1 MADKTNKIFM
11 IGNAHID
18 PVWLWQWQDGFHETH
33 ATFRSALDR
42 MQEDAEFVFTASQ
55 AALYEWIEQSDPDMF
70 GEIRQRVAEGRW
82 KLAGGWWVEPD
93 CNIPAGESFVR
104 QGLYGQRYFKEKFG
118 VTCKVGY
125 CVDSFGHNGML
136 PQILKKSGMPYY
148 VFMRPSPYEKELPGR
163 IFWWE
168 ADDGSRV
175 LAFRIAYSY
184 ASWGG
189 DLKDDVHTLVAGELK
204 APGEALMFFYG
215 VGDHGGG
222 PTRENIASIR
232 QMQADH
238 DLPELVFAGPEEFF
252 AAIEKPAVDY
262 PHVHDDLQHH
272 SRGCYSAHSG
282 AKRWNRLAE
291 NRLLAA
297 EKWASVARQVTGLAY
312 PTDLGRAWK
321 NVLFNQFHDNLAGTC
336 LEEAY
341 TDTREQSGEALAI
354 AGRALNQAV
363 QGLAWKINVAAQ
375 EGTNPE
381 AMGLTP
387 VVVFN
392 PHAWKVK
399 ANVEVDV
406 PMLDG
411 SEALLDENGQ
421 QSPMQ
426 RVQPRA
432 TSGWIDRLSFMAELP
447 PLGYRLY
454 RIAPLPPQTGKMEF
468 AAQPALRAGPHS
480 LENARYRLEIN
491 PASGSAQGA
500 VRSLWDKQA
509 GCEVFNGEAAA
520 ALVLDDPSDTWSHDV
535 LAFNTVAGQFI
546 ARQVELV
553 ESGPVKATLRVTS
566 EYNRS
571 TLVQDF
577 SLYSEMEG
585 IAVRVSVDW
594 HEQQKMLKLRFPV
607 NVTQG
612 QATYEIPYGHIQRPA
627 NGEEQPGQ
635 SWIDLSGLPPE
646 GVSPETGQRVGVS
659 LLNDGKYSYDV
670 TGSSLGLTVLRS
682 PIYAHHHPAMPEPGK
697 RYAYIDQGEQV
708 FHYTILP
715 HRGDW
720 AEAGTVRR
728 AAELNQPPVILA
740 TTFHAGPLPPSA
752 SFAAVEPENVVI
764 SVIKQAEDDQGLIV
778 RAYETAGRATAAR
791 FHLTAW
797 GRDFTAQFGACEIKT
812 FHIPQQAD
820 KPVVETD
827 LIEWE

>member
-1 MADKTNKIFM
+1 MGHKPNRLYM

-18 PVWLWQWQDGFHETH
+18 PVWLWQWQDGYHETH

-42 MQEDAEFVFTASQ
+42 MHEDPDFVFTASQ

-70 GEIRQRVAEGRW
+70 AEIRQRVAEGRW

-104 QGLYGQRYFKEKFG
+104 QGLYGQRYFKEKFE

-189 DLKDDVHTLVAGELK
+189 DLKDDVKILAAELK

-215 VGDHGGG
+215 VGNHGGG
-222 PTRENIASIR
+222 PTQENLRSIR
-232 QMQADH
+232 QLQAEP

-252 AAIEKPAVDY
+252 AAIDRPAVDY
-262 PHVHDDLQHH
+262 PRVHDDLQHH
-272 SRGCYSAHSG
+272 SSGCYAAHSG

-312 PTDLGRAWK
+312 PPDYGRAWK

-341 TDTREQSGEALAI
+341 ADTREQAGEALAI
-354 AGRALNQAV
+354 AGRGLNQAV
-363 QGLAWKINVAAQ
+363 QALAWKINVPQ
-375 EGTNPE
+375 EKGV
-381 AMGLTP
+381 TP

-392 PHAWKVK
+392 PHAWAVK
-399 ANVEVDV
+399 ANVEVEV
-406 PMLDG
+406 RLLEG
-411 SEALLDENGQ
+411 SQVLLDESGRKVR
-421 QSPMQ
+421 MQ
-426 RVQPRA
+426 TVQPRSTA
-432 TSGWIDRLSFMAELP
+432 GFIDRVSFIADLP

-454 RIAPLPPQTGKMEF
+454 RIVPQPGKTHTLSAPLK
-468 AAQPALRAGPHS
+468 AGPHS
-480 LENARYRLEIN
+480 LENARYRLELN
-491 PASGSAQGA
+491 PVSGCIK
-500 VRSLWDKQA
+500 SLWDKQA
-509 GCEVFNGEAAA
+509 GCELFSGEAAA
-520 ALVLDDPSDTWSHDV
+520 PVVLEDPSDTWSHGV
-535 LAFNTVAGQFI
+535 LTFNSVIGQFI

-566 EYNRS
+566 EYNCS
-571 TLVQDF
+571 KLVQEF
-577 SLYSEMEG
+577 SLYNDLDG
-585 IAVRVSVDW
+585 IAVQVSVDW
-594 HEQQKMLKLRFPV
+594 HEQQKMLKLYFPA
-607 NVTQG
+607 NLSQG
-612 QATYEIPYGHIQRPA
+612 QATYEIPYGHIQRPT
-627 NGEEQPGQ
+627 NGEEEPAQN
-635 SWIDLSGLPPE
+635 WIDLTGIN
-646 GVSPETGQRVGVS
+646 PETGQKMGIS
-659 LLNDGKYSYDV
+659 LLNDGKYSFDV
-670 TGSSLGLTVLRS
+670 NGSRMGLTVLRS

-728 AAELNQPPVILA
+728 AAELNQPAQALV
-740 TTFHAGPLPPSA
+740 TTFHAGPLPPKA
-752 SFAAVEPENVVI
+752 SFAAVEEENVVI
-764 SVIKQAEDDQGLIV
+764 SVVKQAEDGQGLIV
-778 RAYETAGRATAAR
+778 RAYETAGRATLA
-791 FHLTAW
+791 HMYLPGW
-797 GRDFTAQFGACEIKT
+797 GRDFVAQFGACEIKT
-812 FHIPQQAD
+812 FRVPQPAD
-820 KPVVETD
+820 EPVVETD
-827 LIEWE
+827 LIES

>member
-1 MADKTNKIFM
+1 MSVKTNKLFL

-18 PVWLWQWQDGFHETH
+18 PVWLWQWQDGFHETR

-42 MQEDAEFVFTASQ
+42 MQEDPGFVFTASQ

-70 GEIRQRVAEGRW
+70 TEIRQRVAEGRW

-118 VTCKVGY
+118 VTCQVGY

-175 LAFRIAYSY
+175 LAFRIANSY

-189 DLKDDVHTLVAGELK
+189 DLKDDVTMLAGELK

-222 PTRENIASIR
+222 PTRENLASIR
-232 QMQADH
+232 QMQAAD

-252 AAIEKPAVDY
+252 AAIQKRGVSY
-262 PHVHDDLQHH
+262 PSVHDDLQHH
-272 SRGCYSAHSG
+272 SSGCYSAHSG
-282 AKRWNRLAE
+282 AKRWNRMAE

-312 PTDLGRAWK
+312 PADLGRAWK
-321 NVLFNQFHDNLAGTC
+321 NVLFNQFHDNLSGTC

-341 TDTREQSGEALAI
+341 ADTREQSGEALAI

-363 QGLAWKINVAAQ
+363 QALAWKINIV
-375 EGTNPE
+375 PE
-381 AMGLTP
+381 EGLTP

-392 PHAWKVK
+392 PHAWEVK
-399 ANVEVDV
+399 ANVEVEV
-406 PMLDG
+406 RLLE
-411 SEALLDENGQ
+411 SSQALLDENGQ
-421 QSPMQ
+421 QNPTQ
-426 RVQPRA
+426 LVQPHP
-432 TSGWIDRLSFMAELP
+432 TSGWIDRLSFIAKLP
-447 PLGYRLY
+447 ALGYRLY
-454 RIAPLPPQTGKMEF
+454 RL
-468 AAQPALRAGPHS
+468 AARPDKTDAGRAARLAGPHS
-480 LENARYRLEIN
+480 LENARYRLEVN
-491 PASGSAQGA
+491 PASGCI
-500 VRSLWDKQA
+500 RSLWDKQA
-509 GCEVFNGEAAA
+509 GCELFSGEAAVPV
-520 ALVLDDPSDTWSHDV
+520 VLDDPSDTWSHDV
-535 LAFNTVAGQFI
+535 LVFNKVEGQFI
-546 ARQVELV
+546 AHQVELV
-553 ESGPVKATLRVTS
+553 ENGPVKATLRVTS

-571 TLVQDF
+571 TLVQEF
-577 SLYSEMEG
+577 SLYHGLDG

-594 HEQQKMLKLRFPV
+594 HEQHKMLKLRFPV

-627 NGEEQPGQ
+627 NGEEEPGQ
-635 SWIDLSGLPPE
+635 SWIDLSGI
-646 GVSPETGQRVGVS
+646 SPETGQVMGIS
-659 LLNDGKYSYDV
+659 LLNDGKYSFDV
-670 TGSSLGLTVLRS
+670 TGSNLGLTVLRS

-708 FHYTILP
+708 FNYILLP
-715 HRGDW
+715 HRGSW
-720 AEAGTVRR
+720 AEAGAVRR
-728 AAELNQPPVILA
+728 AAELNQPPVVLA
-740 TTFHAGPLPPSA
+740 TTFHAGPLPSSA

-764 SVIKQAEDDQGLIV
+764 SVIKQAEDGQDLIV
-778 RAYETAGRATAAR
+778 RVYETAGRATAAR
-791 FHLTAW
+791 IHLAAW
-797 GRDFTAQFGACEIKT
+797 GRDFEAQFGACEIKT
-812 FHIPQQAD
+812 WRIPQQAD
-820 KPVVETD
+820 KPVVETNM
-827 LIEWE
+827 IEWE